1 MAEDE
6 TFNKGD
12 TGGEVL
18 IERAGKFELLNA
30 NDMRAE
36 CGVDKEEKGDESTT
50 VKEEDVTDQ
59 TADQVTGQKSAET
72 VIEDLEVERKGDEQP
87 AKVENGLKSEAATS
101 TPVKSAQT
109 SNGLIKRRTK
119 SVDRARSKSAPGSKS
134 DGANRE
140 AFEAW
145 LVKKN
150 EEIATQR
157 KVGRAKQNF
166 PTPEEIRRRKEDNE
180 ASYQAWLVKKKQQIE
195 EERAKKRKELLSR
208 PNIGHSRQ
216 ECSEAFK
223 AWLDTKKLHELEE
236 RKDREA
242 KLKQQQEEA
251 SKVRPDLAKQAY
263 RE

>member
-6 TFNKGD
+6 SFNKGD

-30 NDMRAE
+30 NDMRAD
-36 CGVDKEEKGDESTT
+36 CGVDKGEKGDESTT
-50 VKEEDVTDQ
+50 VKEEDVTEP

-72 VIEDLEVERKGDEQP
+72 VIEDLEVERKSDEQP

-101 TPVKSAQT
+101 TPVKAAQIT
-109 SNGLIKRRTK
+109 NGLIKRRTK
-119 SVDRARSKSAPGSKS
+119 SVDRSRSKSAPSAKS

-150 EEIATQR
+150 EEISAQR
-157 KVGRAKQNF
+157 KAERAKQHF
-166 PTPEEIRRRKEDNE
+166 PTPEEIRRKKEDNE
-180 ASYQAWLVKKKQQIE
+180 ASYQAWLTKKKKQIE
-195 EERAKKRKELLSR
+195 EERAAKKRKEPNR
-208 PNIGHSRQ
+208 PTTGHNRQ

-223 AWLDTKKLHELEE
+223 AWLDTKKLHDLEE
-236 RKDREA
+236 QKNREA
-242 KLKQQQEEA
+242 KLKQQEEEA
-251 SKVRPDLAKQAY
+251 SQVRPDLAKQAY

>member
-6 TFNKGD
+6 TSNKGD

-30 NDMRAE
+30 NDMRADN
-36 CGVDKEEKGDESTT
+36 GVDKGQKGDEYGT

-72 VIEDLEVERKGDEQP
+72 VIEDLEVDRKTEHS
-87 AKVENGLKSEAATS
+87 AKVESGSKSEAATS
-101 TPVKSAQT
+101 TPVKPAQF
-109 SNGLIKRRTK
+109 SNGIIKRRGK
-119 SVDRARSKSAPGSKS
+119 GVDRSRTKSAPTSRPEEAGQ
-134 DGANRE
+134 E

-145 LVKKN
+145 LTKKN
-150 EEIATQR
+150 EEITSQR
-157 KVGRAKQNF
+157 RAERARQNF
-166 PTPEEIRRRKEDNE
+166 PTPEEIRRKKEESE
-180 ASYQAWLVKKKQQIE
+180 ACYQAWLAKKKKQIE

-208 PNIGHSRQ
+208 PATGHTRQ
-216 ECSEAFK
+216 ECTEAFK
-223 AWLDTKKLHELEE
+223 AWLDTKRLHEVEE
-236 RKDREA
+236 RKGREA
-242 KLKQQQEEA
+242 ELKSQQEEA

>member
-30 NDMRAE
+30 NDMRADY
-36 CGVDKEEKGDESTT
+36 GVDKGQKGDESTT

-59 TADQVTGQKSAET
+59 NADQVTGQKSAET
-72 VIEDLEVERKGDEQP
+72 VIEDIEVERKTDEQP
-87 AKVENGLKSEAATS
+87 TKAENSEAATS
-101 TPVKSAQT
+101 TPVKAAQT
-109 SNGLIKRRTK
+109 SNGPIKRRNK
-119 SVDRARSKSAPGSKS
+119 VVDRSKTKSAPSARVGE
-134 DGANRE
+134 ANQE

-145 LVKKN
+145 LTKKN
-150 EEIATQR
+150 EQIVAQR
-157 KVGRAKQNF
+157 KSERSKQSY
-166 PTPEEIRRRKEDNE
+166 PTPEEIRRKKEDCE
-180 ASYQAWLVKKKQQIE
+180 ASFQAWLAKKKKQIE
-195 EERAKKRKELLSR
+195 EGRTKKRKELSR
-208 PNIGHSRQ
+208 PTTGHTRQ

-223 AWLDTKKLHELEE
+223 AWLDTKKIHEFEE
-236 RKDREA
+236 RKNREA

>member
-6 TFNKGD
+6 TVNKGD

-30 NDMRAE
+30 NDMRADY
-36 CGVDKEEKGDESTT
+36 GVDNGQKGDETTT

-59 TADQVTGQKSAET
+59 TAGQVTGQKSAET
-72 VIEDLEVERKGDEQP
+72 VIEDIEVERKTDEQP

-101 TPVKSAQT
+101 TPVKAAAQT
-109 SNGLIKRRTK
+109 PNGLTKRRNTVHRSRTK
-119 SVDRARSKSAPGSKS
+119 SAPNSRVNE
-134 DGANRE
+134 ANQE

-145 LVKKN
+145 LAKKN
-150 EEIATQR
+150 EEITAQR
-157 KVGRAKQNF
+157 KAERAKQHF
-166 PTPEEIRRRKEDNE
+166 LTPEELRRKKEDNE
-180 ASYQAWLVKKKQQIE
+180 ASFQAWLAKKKIQIE
-195 EERAKKRKELLSR
+195 EERAKKRKEQR
-208 PNIGHSRQ
+208 PTTGHTRQ

-223 AWLDTKKLHELEE
+223 AWLDTKRINEFEE

-242 KLKQQQEEA
+242 RLKQQQERA